1 MAARRFTATG
11 FLFRWVLALIL
22 VLATFNPTGASYFHW
37 VAEPSEGDLPVKV
50 FAGVA
55 LLILYI
61 IFLRATWRSIGPMG
75 VTLVLAFFGAMI
87 WMAFYYGLLE
97 PEQTTALTYV
107 GLILIATVMA
117 IGLSWSHIR
126 RRLSGQYDMD
136 DVDE

>member
-1 MAARRFTATG
+1 MARRFDATS
-11 FLFRWVLALIL
+11 FLYRWGAALVL
-22 VLATFNPTGASYFHW
+22 VLATFNPTGWSFYHW
-37 VAEPSEGDLPVKV
+37 IMNGTGENLPVKV
-50 FAGVA
+50 VAAIA

-61 IFLRATWRSIGPMG
+61 VFLRATWRSIGPLG
-75 VTLVLAFFGAMI
+75 VGLVLAFFGAVL

-97 PEQTTALTYV
+97 AGQTTALTYL

-117 IGLSWSHIR
+117 IGMSWSHIR

>member
-1 MAARRFTATG
+1 M
-11 FLFRWVLALIL
+11 LE
-22 VLATFNPTGASYFHW
+22 PT
-37 VAEPSEGDLPVKV
+37 ENNLPVKV

-55 LLILYI
+55 LLIVYI
-61 IFLRATWRSIGPMG
+61 IFLRATWRSIGPIG
-75 VTLVLAFFGAMI
+75 VALALSFFGALI

-97 PEQTTALTYV
+97 PGQTTTLTYV
-107 GLILIATVMA
+107 GLVLAATVMA

>member
-1 MAARRFTATG
+1 MAARRFNSTS
-11 FLFRWVLALIL
+11 FLLRWVSALVL
-22 VLATFNPTGASYFHW
+22 VLATFNPTGISFYHW
-37 VAEPSEGDLPVKV
+37 MLEPSEGNLPVKV

-61 IFLRATWRSIGPMG
+61 IFLRATWRSIGPLG
-75 VTLVLAFFGAMI
+75 AGLVLAFFGALI

-97 PEQTTALTYV
+97 PAQTTTLTYV
-107 GLILIATVMA
+107 GLVLIATVMA

>member
-1 MAARRFTATG
+1 MAVRRFNAVS
-11 FLFRWVLALIL
+11 FLWRWVGAL
-22 VLATFNPTGASYFHW
+22 VLVLLTFNPTGMSYTHW
-37 VAEPSEGDLPVKV
+37 ISDTGQENLPLKV
-50 FAGVA
+50 FAGIG
-55 LLILYI
+55 LLILYV

-75 VTLVLAFFGAMI
+75 VGLVLAFFGALI

-97 PEQTTALTYV
+97 PGQTTALIYI

-126 RRLSGQYDMD
+126 RRLSGQFDMD